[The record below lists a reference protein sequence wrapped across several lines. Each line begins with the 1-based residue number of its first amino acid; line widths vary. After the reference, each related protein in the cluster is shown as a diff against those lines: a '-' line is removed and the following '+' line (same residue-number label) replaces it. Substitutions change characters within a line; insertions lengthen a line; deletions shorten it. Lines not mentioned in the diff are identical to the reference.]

1 MKKIILLLVLISFF
15 GIQRSQASHFAG
27 SDLTYT
33 CLGGN
38 TYLITLTFYR
48 DCSGISEPTSV
59 PVTFTCSSNN
69 AFNFT
74 STLNKTPG
82 TGQEITPS
90 CSATPTFCAGGT
102 AYGIREYVYQGTVT
116 MAPCNSW
123 EMSYTSC
130 CRNPIST
137 VNGSSGWYITAMLN
151 NLAAPCNSSPTFTN
165 IPIVVANNNQFLTY
179 NHGAVDPNG
188 DSLAYSFFTPKS
200 NSTSTVTYLTPY
212 DSANFLSSSIPITI
226 DPNTGQIAFKPN
238 QSLITVTGV
247 KVEDW
252 RTINGTATLIG
263 TVYRD
268 IQLKVYNATNA
279 NPTLAGMRFIGQHG
293 YSPLDTIYN
302 TTVFATDPVYFS
314 ISGFDP
320 DTFNPAYSA
329 HPERFSIVWNNS
341 AIPQS
346 SVFTHANGTDSAWA
360 EFNWIPNINDYSV
373 IPYCISATITDEA
386 CPYKGKQIYS
396 YCITVGTPPPL
407 HLGDDT
413 TICINN
419 VLTLDGGVGDF
430 TFQWSTGDTSRYLQV
445 NANMLGAGMHNI
457 SLSRT
462 GYGAS
467 ETDNINIT
475 VDACVGINNSEENI
489 NFSVTPNP
497 NQGVF
502 DVNISNIN
510 KSDINLNIYNSQG
523 KKVYSET
530 IHAIQQDITKRINL
544 DNLSAGIYFLNIQQ
558 GDIIKTQKI
567 IIQ

>member
-1 MKKIILLLVLISFF
+1 MKKILLLLVLISFL

-48 DCSGISEPTSV
+48 DCSGVSEPTSV
-59 PVTFTCSSNN
+59 PVTFTCGTYSV
-69 AFNFT
+69 FNFT
-74 STLNKTPG
+74 STLQKIPG

-90 CSATPTFCAGGT
+90 CSATPTYCSAGT
-102 AYGIREYVYQGTVT
+102 AYGIREYVYQGSVSL
-116 MAPCNSW
+116 APCNDW

-130 CRNPIST
+130 CRNPITTIS
-137 VNGSSGWYITAMLN
+137 GSPGWYITAMLN
-151 NLAAPCNSSPTFTN
+151 NLDAPCNSSPTFSN
-165 IPIVVANNNQFLTY
+165 IPIVVANNNQFITY
-179 NHGAVDPNG
+179 NHGAIDLNG

-200 NSTSTVTYLTPY
+200 NNNVNVTYITPY
-212 DSANFLSSSIPITI
+212 DSANFLSSSIPISI
-226 DPNTGQIAFKPN
+226 DPITGQIAFKPN

-252 RTINGTATLIG
+252 RTINGTPTLIG

-268 IQLKVYNATNA
+268 IQLKVYSATNS
-279 NPTLAGMRFIGQHG
+279 NPTLAGMRFTGQHG
-293 YSPLDTIYN
+293 YSPLDTTYA

-320 DTFNPAYSA
+320 DTFDPAYTA
-329 HPERFSIVWNNS
+329 HPERFSIVWNNGIS
-341 AIPQS
+341 QS
-346 SVFTHANGTDSAWA
+346 SVLTHDNGTDSAWA
-360 EFNWIPNINDYSV
+360 EFNWLTSINDISV
-373 IPYCISATITDEA
+373 IPYCITATITDEA

-396 YCITVGTPPPL
+396 YCITVGSPPPL

-413 TICINN
+413 TVCVNN
-419 VLTLDGGVGDF
+419 TLTLDGGVGDF

-445 NANMLGAGMHNI
+445 NASTLGTGIHNI

-467 ETDNINIT
+467 EIDNINIT
-475 VDACVGINNSEENI
+475 VEPCVGINNSEKNLI
-489 NFSVTPNP
+489 FSVNPNP
-497 NQGVF
+497 NKGVF
-502 DVNISNIN
+502 DVNISNID
-510 KSDINLNIYNSQG
+510 KSDIILSIYNTEG

-530 IHAIQQDITKRINL
+530 IQMKQQDISKRINL
-544 DNLSAGIYFLNIQQ
+544 ENLSTGIYFINIQQ
-558 GDIIKTQKI
+558 GSITKSQKI
-567 IIQ
+567 LIQ